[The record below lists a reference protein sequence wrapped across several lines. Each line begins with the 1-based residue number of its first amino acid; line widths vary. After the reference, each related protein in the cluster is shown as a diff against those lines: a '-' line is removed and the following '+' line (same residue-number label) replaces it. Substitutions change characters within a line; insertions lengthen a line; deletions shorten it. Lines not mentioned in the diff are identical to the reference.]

1 MKKATRIL
9 LVDDDA
15 DDQVYFKDAINELSE
30 TLKCEIANNGREA
43 LDYIETP
50 PLPDCIFL
58 DLNMPVMNGYEC
70 LAYLKTEERYKHI
83 PVVIFTTSK
92 NSHDIDIVRRLGA
105 SLFFTKPTNF
115 KTLCTK
121 LKTILNLDFSKMQFI
136 Y

>member
-1 MKKATRIL
+1 MKKAKRIL

-15 DDQVYFKDAINELSE
+15 DDQVYFRDAVNELSE
-30 TLKCEIANNGREA
+30 SLQCEIASNGREA
-43 LDYIETP
+43 LDQIEQL

-70 LAYLKTEERYKHI
+70 LAFLKTEERYKHI

-92 NSHDIDIVRRLGA
+92 NSQDIDLARRLGA
-105 SLFFTKPTNF
+105 NLFFTKPTNF
-115 KTLCTK
+115 DTLCSK
-121 LKTILNLDFSKMQFI
+121 LDKILELDFSKMQFI

>member
-1 MKKATRIL
+1 MMMRTTRYI
-9 LVDDDA
+9 
-15 DDQVYFKDAINELSE
+15 FKDAINELSE

-83 PVVIFTTSK
+83 PGGYF
-92 NSHDIDIVRRLGA
+92 HYLE
-105 SLFFTKPTNF
+105 
-115 KTLCTK
+115 K
-121 LKTILNLDFSKMQFI
+121 LT
-136 Y
+136 